1 MLVVADD
8 LTGAADAG
16 GAFATAGHRVIVH
29 LDYAE
34 PEPGQVTVIDTDSRA
49 MAEADAFLATAAAV
63 ELAGERRVFLKID
76 STLRGHVRA
85 IVDGALSA
93 LTARPSRVVVCP
105 AFPARGRTVDAGS
118 VHVDGEL
125 IDGPTLRDIFSGFT
139 ASGLFIPAART
150 DDEIS
155 GIVRSMPGDSLW
167 VGSAGLARHVA
178 QRFAPA
184 DRDAHGAP
192 MSDRGP
198 FAKIAVVAGSQHE
211 RTIEQLEHLS
221 PNTQV
226 YRIDP
231 SDRPFVDQVIPALR
245 KCDGL
250 VLTGGHTARVVLDA
264 LGIDRF
270 VVRGEVEPGIP
281 HAEAV
286 LDGRTIAIV
295 TKAGGF
301 GDAQTLRRAVRFLV

>member
-8 LTGAADAG
+8 LTGAADAA
-16 GAFATAGHRVIVH
+16 GAFATAGHRVLVH

-34 PEPGQVTVIDTDSRA
+34 PEPGQITVIDTDSRS

-63 ELAGERRVFLKID
+63 ELAGDRRVFIKID

-85 IVDGALSA
+85 VVDGALSA
-93 LTARPSRVVVCP
+93 LATRPSRVVVCP
-105 AFPARGRTVDAGS
+105 AFPARGRIVDAGA
-118 VHVDGEL
+118 VYVDGEL
-125 IDGPTLRDIFSGFT
+125 IEGPTLRDLFSGFT
-139 ASGLFIPAART
+139 GSGLFIPAARN

-155 GIVRSMPGDSLW
+155 GIVRSMPADALW

-178 QRFAPA
+178 ERFAPA
-184 DRDAHGAP
+184 DDDAHNPPLA
-192 MSDRGP
+192 DRGP
-198 FAKIAVVAGSQHE
+198 FAKIAVVAGSLHE
-211 RTIEQLEHLS
+211 RTAEQLEHLS
-221 PNTQV
+221 PSTKV

-231 SDRPFVDQVIPALR
+231 RDRPFVDQLVPTLR

-270 VVRGEVEPGIP
+270 VVRGEVEVGIP

-301 GDAQTLRRAVRFLV
+301 GDAQTLRRAVRFLA

>member
-1 MLVVADD
+1 VLVVADD
-8 LTGAADAG
+8 LTGAADAA

-34 PEPGQVTVIDTDSRA
+34 PEPGQVTVIDTDSRT

-63 ELAGERRVFLKID
+63 ELAGEGRVFIKID

-85 IVDGALSA
+85 AVDGALSA

-105 AFPARGRTVDAGS
+105 AFPARGRTVDAGA
-118 VHVDGEL
+118 VYVDGEMM
-125 IDGPTLRDIFSGFT
+125 DGPTLRDIFSGFT
-139 ASGLFIPAART
+139 SSGLFIPAART

-155 GIVRSMPGDSLW
+155 GIVKSMPDDALW

-178 QRFAPA
+178 ERFAPA
-184 DRDAHGAP
+184 DGEARTAP
-192 MSDRGP
+192 VVDRGP

-211 RTIEQLEHLS
+211 RTAEQLEQLS
-221 PNTQV
+221 PNTKV
-226 YRIDP
+226 YRVDP
-231 SDRPFVDQVIPALR
+231 RDRAFVDQVVPALR

-270 VVRGEVEPGIP
+270 VVRGEVEVGIP

-286 LDGRTIAIV
+286 LDGRTLAII
-295 TKAGGF
+295 TKAGAF